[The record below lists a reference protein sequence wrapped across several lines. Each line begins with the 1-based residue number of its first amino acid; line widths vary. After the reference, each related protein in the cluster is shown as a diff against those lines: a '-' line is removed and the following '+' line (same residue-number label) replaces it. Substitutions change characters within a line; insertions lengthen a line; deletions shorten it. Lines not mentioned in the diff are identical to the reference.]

1 MASSTYLS
9 VKSLSSSTT
18 TDNSNSQKPFL
29 WAENERIQN
38 LPFWIYTDNEAPK
51 SIQECKAT
59 ISALTYIVQ
68 DIDLQIEI
76 RELELR
82 GGNSRHNSSF
92 EYEKWKVQALRAKQ
106 THYYLLN
113 AHNYWLI
120 KNTPEQTDKNQ
131 KLHKLIRLLVDEPQ
145 DFVTQLE
152 LLID

>member
-120 KNTPEQTDKNQ
+120 KNTPEQIDKNQ